1 MSSLTK
7 LFVGMLI
14 VLSLL
19 TTAATVVYI
28 NKEDVQ
34 KQALQTTKDQ
44 LAAAQSAAQAAR
56 DELSAAQLNLTKV
69 QDAANQASQQASTDI
84 NTRQQEISKLQV
96 ELAKGQ
102 SQQATQ
108 QLDISRLTEAVN
120 ATQAQNTANMQELA
134 RLRTTNDNLV
144 RQASDLNG
152 SVSDLT
158 ARLEVTERERRLL
171 AEQMTQA
178 STENQRLSAII
189 RGANLTPGAA
199 ETAVARSG
207 LPAIN
212 GIIRDVRP
220 IAGQQYATVS
230 VGTADGVKRG
240 MEFKVLDR
248 QGGNFLG
255 TLVIDSVEPNEATGR
270 LTGPRLA
277 EIRPGVEVRTQL

>member
-1 MSSLTK
+1 LSPLTK

-34 KQALQTTKDQ
+34 KSALANTQAQLQ
-44 LAAAQSAAQAAR
+44 AAQAAAQQAR
-56 DELSAAQLNLTKV
+56 DDLTAAQQNLTNV
-69 QDAANQASQQASTDI
+69 QAAANQAQQAATTDI
-84 NTRQQEISKLQV
+84 NNRQLEMSKLQV

-108 QLDISRLTEAVN
+108 QLDISRLTEALN
-120 ATQAQNTANMQELA
+120 ATQAQNNTNMQELA
-134 RLRTTNDNLV
+134 RLRTNNDQLV

-152 SVSDLT
+152 RVSELT
-158 ARLEVTERERRLL
+158 ATLDVTERERRLL
-171 AEQMTQA
+171 AEQLTQA
-178 STENQRLSAII
+178 GTENQRLGMIIKNSGISADQQTIV
-189 RGANLTPGAA
+189 GTKAG
-199 ETAVARSG
+199 
-207 LPAIN
+207 PAIN
-212 GIIRDVRP
+212 GVIRDVRP

-230 VGTADGVKRG
+230 VGTADGVQRG

-255 TLVIDSVEPNEATGR
+255 TLVIDSVEPNEATGH
-270 LTGPRLA
+270 LAGPRVA